1 MLELI
6 LLDEVA
12 EHNSLLRHMLE
23 ETLEALGE
31 KAEFREAR
39 TVEEA
44 EALARAAG
52 ERAVYF
58 LDIELGTDENGID
71 AAHRIHEA
79 DPDGCIVY
87 VSAYQQYAMDCLHS
101 HAFDFLSKPVNYREL
116 AACMKAVL
124 KELDKTPAPAQEK
137 LMISCGGQ
145 DCHVPLREITVIRSR
160 RNFCEMKA
168 NGQFYR
174 WKEPLKSVAERLK
187 SGNFMPVSRNTLVS
201 LDRIAA
207 VDWPER
213 TLTLDTG
220 EKEAF
225 SRSAGKALKDRRKE
239 GGM

>member
-12 EHNSLLRHMLE
+12 EHNSLLQHMLE
-23 ETLEALGE
+23 ETLESLGE
-31 KAEFREAR
+31 KAEYRMAR
-39 TVEEA
+39 TAEEA
-44 EALARAAG
+44 VDLAGKAKD
-52 ERAVYF
+52 RAVYF
-58 LDIELGTDENGID
+58 LDIELGADENGID
-71 AAHRIHEA
+71 AAYRIHQA
-79 DPDGCIVY
+79 DPDGCVVY

-101 HAFDFLSKPVNYREL
+101 HAFDFLAKPVNSREL

-124 KELDKTPAPAQEK
+124 KELEKTPAPAQEK
-137 LMISCGGQ
+137 LLISCGGQ
-145 DCHVPLREITVIRSR
+145 DCHVPLRDIGVIRSR

-174 WKEPLKSVAERLK
+174 WKEPLKSVAERLN
-187 SGNFMPVSRNTLVS
+187 GNFMPVSRNTLVS
-201 LDRIAA
+201 LDRIVA

-225 SRSAGKALKDRRKE
+225 SRSAGKALKDRWKE
-239 GGM
+239 GET